1 MAYLENTRTFIEEDQ
16 LEEARVEATKAKALF
31 QELRDTQHMAEA
43 LYLES
48 RVYALQ
54 GKFEAAADQ
63 GAQAQRYAQRAGDLE
78 LEYQINNI
86 LSWSYFSLGQSFSEN
101 LAHQERQL
109 AVVGRLDDNAAKA
122 LVYNNYGYDATVA
135 GTVPL
140 DTAVRYS
147 GWANQYYA
155 RTEGHQGRWYTLMNL
170 TWQYRLQNKLTES
183 EQWGRLALRQAQ
195 SDADRHA
202 IIEAATNLGETLLA
216 AGKIAEARPVY
227 ETAKSWAERAED
239 RDGHVFS
246 VYHARYL
253 WETGRREAATDTLRK
268 AIAFL
273 ETSEIFYEM
282 LARAWLAYYSQASG
296 DTETVDAQLA
306 VFQNPRANYYSQ
318 EAKVIAGIA
327 EAKRWAQEDPERS
340 LAVLGFLEKDLQCSG
355 AKRLMDQVQQV
366 KNSF

>member
-1 MAYLENTRTFIEEDQ
+1 MRYFIFFILVLPGLFSCGEQPDREEAMAYLENTRTFIEEDQ

-183 EQWGRLALRQAQ
+183 EQWGRLALSQAQ
-195 SDADRHA
+195 ADADRHA
-202 IIEAATNLGETLLA
+202 IIEAATNMGRHYSLP
-216 AGKIAEARPVY
+216 ARSPKPDLF
-227 ETAKSWAERAED
+227 TKQPNP
-239 RDGHVFS
+239 GPN
-246 VYHARYL
+246 
-253 WETGRREAATDTLRK
+253 GRRIATDMSSVSTMHATCGK
-268 AIAFL
+268 P
-273 ETSEIFYEM
+273 
-282 LARAWLAYYSQASG
+282 
-296 DTETVDAQLA
+296 V
-306 VFQNPRANYYSQ
+306 
-318 EAKVIAGIA
+318 
-327 EAKRWAQEDPERS
+327 
-340 LAVLGFLEKDLQCSG
+340 G
-355 AKRLMDQVQQV
+355 AKLLRTPCGRQSPFWKPARSSTKCWPVPG
-366 KNSF
+366 